1 MKSVI
6 IKTSIAGTPV
16 QVKVTEKTNFKVL
29 KEVLR
34 DNLVPIVGNQNWGKI
49 IETIRDTALP
59 HLQ

>member
-6 IKTSIAGTPV
+6 IKTSITGTPV